1 MPGRS
6 LAALGGGVFTNASHT
21 CTPVETETET
31 EAANDAAARP
41 AADTAAALHVPADKR
56 TRLVLDSPSDA
67 ARRLLRRLLPV
78 EFIGYAI
85 SCGRAAALS

>member
-1 MPGRS
+1 M
-6 LAALGGGVFTNASHT
+6 
-21 CTPVETETET
+21 ETETET

-41 AADTAAALHVPADKR
+41 AADTAAALPADKR
-56 TRLVLDSPSDA
+56 ARLVLDSPSDA

>member
-1 MPGRS
+1 M
-6 LAALGGGVFTNASHT
+6 
-21 CTPVETETET
+21 ETETET

-67 ARRLLRRLLPV
+67 ADAARRLLRRLLPV